1 MADLHTDVRYIKGIG
16 ETRATALAKLG
27 IPALPDLIGY
37 FPRRYEDR
45 TMIRP
50 IRELAVGETVCVR
63 AMLANDPTAS
73 RISGGRTVVKAR
85 AVDESGALELTF
97 FNQEYRKNSLHRGET
112 YIFCGRV
119 EGNLLLRRMTNPIVE
134 VEGRQ
139 LLTGRIIPI
148 YPLTAGVSQGLL
160 YKAEAQGLEACRH
173 LLSDCLPDAVRQAH
187 SLCHSGFAYENIH
200 FPASPEAL
208 ELARRRLV
216 FEELFLLSCGL
227 QMLRSRRR
235 DVAGPACRAADME
248 KFYKTLPFSLTNAQR
263 KAIGEA
269 VADMTSG
276 RPMNRLCQGD
286 VVSGKTMVAAAGVW
300 FAAQSGWQSA
310 LMAPTEILA
319 LQH

>member
-16 ETRATALAKLG
+16 ETRAKALAKLG
-27 IPALPDLIGY
+27 ITTLQELIGY

-187 SLCHSGFAYENIH
+187 SLCHSGF
-200 FPASPEAL
+200 P
-208 ELARRRLV
+208 R
-216 FEELFLLSCGL
+216 G
-227 QMLRSRRR
+227 
-235 DVAGPACRAADME
+235 AGAGA
-248 KFYKTLPFSLTNAQR
+248 
-263 KAIGEA
+263 
-269 VADMTSG
+269 
-276 RPMNRLCQGD
+276 
-286 VVSGKTMVAAAGVW
+286 AAAGV
-300 FAAQSGWQSA
+300 
-310 LMAPTEILA
+310 
-319 LQH
+319 